1 MDGSFL
7 ISKKMHFQ
15 QNEFTD
21 FHIKICG
28 FFTSKFADFFED
40 KKREKQR
47 ININVMKMIFSYNL
61 AQIAS

>member
-1 MDGSFL
+1 
-7 ISKKMHFQ
+7 MHFR

-21 FHIKICG
+21 FQIKICG
-28 FFTSKFADFFED
+28 FFTSKFADFFEE

-61 AQIAS
+61 AQLAS